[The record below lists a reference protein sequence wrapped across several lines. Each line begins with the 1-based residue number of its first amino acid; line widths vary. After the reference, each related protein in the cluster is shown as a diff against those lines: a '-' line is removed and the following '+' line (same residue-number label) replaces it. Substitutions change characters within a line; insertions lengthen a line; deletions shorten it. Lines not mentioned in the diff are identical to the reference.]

1 MKFPRS
7 RTLLCLASALI
18 LGGCAP
24 MKQTAVRPIETAM
37 DQTALEAGE
46 LRIAASALQSG
57 DINVARSMYLDLTR
71 SHPEIAAVWLGLGD
85 TYFLSG
91 EFEAAQA
98 AYTQAQ
104 QIDSTLLGA
113 KLALARVDVRL
124 RQLDQAQNRFHA
136 ILAEEPNQ
144 AIALAGLGVVY
155 DMQGKPDLAQKTYRQ
170 GLTAHPGDEAL
181 RNNLGLSLALNGKP
195 REAVNILLG
204 HSGVAG
210 GLPQTRDNLAL
221 AYGVLGRE
229 DAAENI
235 LLSYQP
241 RGLVQDNLEFYRYLR
256 QQLEQPGKATATAA
270 KTAIR

>member
-1 MKFPRS
+1 MTFPRL
-7 RTLLCLASALI
+7 RTVLWLLPAII
-18 LGGCAP
+18 LGGCSATQ
-24 MKQTAVRPIETAM
+24 QTAVRPIETVM
-37 DQTALEAGE
+37 DQAALDAGE

-57 DINVARSMYLDLTR
+57 DINVARSLYQDLTR
-71 SHPEIAAVWLGLGD
+71 SHPDVPDIWLGLGD

-98 AYTQAQ
+98 AYTHAEQLDPTQ
-104 QIDSTLLGA
+104 LGA

-124 RQLDQAQNRFHA
+124 RRLDQARDRFQS
-136 ILAEEPNQ
+136 ILASRPNE

-155 DMQGKPDLAQKTYRQ
+155 DMQGQPGLAQETYRK
-170 GLTAHPGDEAL
+170 GLAIHPGDEAL
-181 RNNLGLSLALNGKP
+181 RTNLGLSLALNGKP

-204 HSGVAG
+204 HSGVTGA
-210 GLPQTRDNLAL
+210 LPQTRDNLAL

-229 DAAENI
+229 DAAEHI

-256 QQLEQPGKATATAA
+256 QQLGQPGNAATTTAEA
-270 KTAIR
+270 RR